1 MSVTEDTVLSFARG
15 HRLQQDRVRDLWLV
29 QAPEKAFIIEGAAPH
44 ILDLVDGEQT
54 VGTIIEKLAEQFSAP
69 REVISTDVLAL
80 LSDLT
85 EKGVLRA

>member
-1 MSVTEDTVLSFARG
+1 MSVTEETVLSFARG
-15 HRLQQDRVRDLWLV
+15 HRLQHDRVRDVWLV

-44 ILDLVDGEQT
+44 ILGLVDGELA
-54 VGTIIEKLAEQFSAP
+54 VGSIVEKLTEQFSAP
-69 REVISTDVLAL
+69 REVISADVLAL

>member
-15 HRLQQDRVRDLWLV
+15 HRLQQDLVRDLWLV

-44 ILDLVDGEQT
+44 ILGLVDGERT
-54 VGTIIEKLAEQFSAP
+54 VSSIIETLTGQFSAP
-69 REVISTDVLAL
+69 REVISADVLAL